1 MNNPFNLLVTI
12 NFGFLVE
19 GERER
24 EREGDIEIVQLF
36 YFCVYRRL
44 RD

>member
-24 EREGDIEIVQLF
+24 EREREI
-36 YFCVYRRL
+36 
-44 RD
+44 